1 MLTSF
6 RRIMDVLVLNAWSD
20 NYMYLL
26 VEQAS
31 KMCAAVDPVEPE
43 KILDAVTKHGLTLS
57 LVLTTHHRAD
67 HASGNGALAKKW
79 KEKSGEKLIIY
90 GGDKRVDALTNLVS
104 DGEVIKVGHTLNV
117 KCLATPCHT
126 TGHICYYV
134 SDSTKDCRAVFTG
147 DTLFLG
153 GCGRF
158 FEGTPEQMHHAL
170 LGSLGKLP
178 PSTKVYCGHEYT
190 VKNLEFGLTVEPNN
204 KALQERLK
212 HAKDLRARGLPTVP
226 GTIQDELDTNPFM
239 RVDQTDV
246 LAHAKTNNPIEAMR
260 VIRCEKD
267 RF

>member
-1 MLTSF
+1 
-6 RRIMDVLVLNAWSD
+6 
-20 NYMYLL
+20 
-26 VEQAS
+26 
-31 KMCAAVDPVEPE
+31 MCAAVDPVEPE

-57 LVLTTHHRAD
+57 SVLTTHHHAD

-79 KEKSGEKLIIY
+79 KETSGEKLIIY

-158 FEGTPEQMHHAL
+158 FEGTPEQM
-170 LGSLGKLP
+170 
-178 PSTKVYCGHEYT
+178 
-190 VKNLEFGLTVEPNN
+190 
-204 KALQERLK
+204 
-212 HAKDLRARGLPTVP
+212 
-226 GTIQDELDTNPFM
+226 
-239 RVDQTDV
+239 
-246 LAHAKTNNPIEAMR
+246 
-260 VIRCEKD
+260 
-267 RF
+267 